1 MMVRNQRPDRRSYR
15 ICGSLVILTVIPP
28 PKGVMTDWKK
38 TSGSALT
45 TPSATPVALLKV
57 RSRPFIKIKNCD
69 GPTAPIESGGNA
81 PVSVGPVTPSNFNPT
96 VWEKCGPEGAPAA
109 VDVALEILRPSP
121 GGICRS
127 KRAAGAWGRLRRPG
141 ISSSRFMKVFF
152 RGPRAAWAVMMSDV
166 RWLIPCSPVAGRPSV
181 KPPLLDIWP
190 NPPTP
195 KNTDPATSAGRIIS
209 LGFNIQF
216 GRDAGY

>member
-1 MMVRNQRPDRRSYR
+1 MWLESLLGRSMMVRNQRLDRRSYR

-45 TPSATPVALLKV
+45 TPSATPVALPKV

-121 GGICRS
+121 GGVCGLNC
-127 KRAAGAWGRLRRPG
+127 APGFCGRCSRPG
-141 ISSSRFMKVFF
+141 ITNSRLMKTFF
-152 RGPRAAWAVMMSDV
+152 RGPCAACAAMMSAV
-166 RWLIPCSPVAGRPSV
+166 LWLIPDFPIDGEPSV
-181 KPPLLDIWP
+181 AAAAPSFRDGWPKPTIPR
-190 NPPTP
+190 
-195 KNTDPATSAGRIIS
+195 NTEPA
-209 LGFNIQF
+209 
-216 GRDAGY
+216 